1 MRISSRAASRQVFFI
16 ILFILIS
23 LRRYSLSLDYIVSR
37 PVSLSNQYY
46 TILVIYK
53 LVVNSFVLLYLTLSA
68 VHTPRAVL
76 YSLISAQSSLLSDQ
90 SIISIVYTL
99 ALVYTSFLSMFY
111 MPLSRL
117 KSLVNLFIL
126 LLTDSVVVV
135 SVFISGV
142 PLGLVIYT
150 YFLIAYLIVQNIPL
164 PRNLNF
170 IQRNYSSQL
179 SRVIIGI
186 RRPYLS

>member
-1 MRISSRAASRQVFFI
+1 M

-53 LVVNSFVLLYLTLSA
+53 LVVNSFVLLYLTLST
-68 VHTPRAVL
+68 VYTPRVVL
-76 YSLISAQSSLLSDQ
+76 YSLISAQLSLLSNQ
-90 SIISIVYTL
+90 SIILIVYTL
-99 ALVYTSFLSMFY
+99 ALVYTSFLSIFY
-111 MPLSRL
+111 IPLSRL
-117 KSLVNLFIL
+117 KSLVNLSIL
-126 LLTDSVVVV
+126 LLIDSIIVIFM
-135 SVFISGV
+135 FISSV

-170 IQRNYSSQL
+170 IRRNYSSQL